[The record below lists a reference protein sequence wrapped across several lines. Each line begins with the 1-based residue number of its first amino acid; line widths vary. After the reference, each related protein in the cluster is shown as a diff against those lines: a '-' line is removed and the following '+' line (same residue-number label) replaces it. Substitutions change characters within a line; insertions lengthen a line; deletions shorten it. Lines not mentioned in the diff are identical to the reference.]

1 MKCIVCGKNDAQIGA
16 LCTDCFIDSL
26 KIDTKDSISLTQCPK
41 CGAIK
46 IGNRWLYSDFK
57 HYLVR
62 VLKDTVKSDQSGVE
76 FSIPVNDIKLDFEN
90 QTISFRLVVKKGESA
105 IQNKMLSVKIKSVK
119 ESCPRCNKL
128 TGSYYEAIIQVR
140 SYTTRKAEQL
150 EQAVN
155 LIKEYTKRGTSKGTF
170 AITKTVDLPEG
181 YDIYLMSKSDGNNAS
196 QLIHDNFFSYVLAT
210 KKLAGR
216 EGGSDLYRY
225 TYLVRILDLLPGEI
239 ISNSEGKFIV
249 VSTTPSKLTIVSL
262 EHSTRKSLS
271 TRDFFSSNYIFQG
284 ETAVLR
290 KFVILSTSDK
300 ESEVMDTT
308 DFKMF
313 TVKERLS
320 HDFDGYIF
328 EEKIFPVPTAN

>member
-16 LCTDCFIDSL
+16 LCTECFIDAL
-26 KIDTKDSISLTQCPK
+26 KIDTRDSISLTQCPK

-46 IGNRWLYSDFK
+46 IGNRWVYSDFK
-57 HYLVR
+57 HYLGR
-62 VLKDTVKSDQSGVE
+62 LIKDAVKSDQGGVE
-76 FSIPVNDIKLDFEN
+76 LIIPASDIKLDFDN
-90 QTISFRLVVKKGESA
+90 QSISFRLVVKKGETV
-105 IQNKMLSVKIKSVK
+105 IQDKMLSVKIKSAK

-128 TGSYYEAIIQVR
+128 TGSYYEAIIQIR
-140 SYTTRKAEQL
+140 SYTTRKTRQL

-155 LIKEYTKRGTSKGTF
+155 LIKEYTKKGTGKEGF
-170 AITKTVDLPEG
+170 MITKTVSLPEG

-196 QLIHDNFFSYVLAT
+196 QLIHDNFFSYVLVT

-249 VSTTPSKLTIVSL
+249 VETTPSKLTIVSP
-262 EHSTRKSLS
+262 EYSTKKYLS
-271 TRDFFSSNYIFQG
+271 TRDFFSNNYIFQG
-284 ETAVLR
+284 EKAVLR
-290 KFVILSTSDK
+290 KFVLLSTSGD

-313 TVKERLS
+313 TVRERLS

-328 EEKIFPVPTAN
+328 DGKIFPVPTAN